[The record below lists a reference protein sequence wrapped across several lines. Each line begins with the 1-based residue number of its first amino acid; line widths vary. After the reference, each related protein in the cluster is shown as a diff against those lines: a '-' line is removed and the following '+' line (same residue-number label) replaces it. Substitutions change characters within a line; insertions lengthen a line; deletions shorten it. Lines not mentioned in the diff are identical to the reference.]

1 MGSKGREKDGRAH
14 KEEFPSNVRECSRGG
29 LEVDKVGQS
38 DCGDR
43 HRDALSSQVVREE
56 FRVEDDAGA
65 INSAAVEEE
74 EEVAVEEQR

>member
-1 MGSKGREKDGRAH
+1 
-14 KEEFPSNVRECSRGG
+14 
-29 LEVDKVGQS
+29 LEVDKVCQS

-43 HRDALSSQVVREE
+43 HRDALGSQVVREE